1 MFRKIASSV
10 LALILLLSLAS
21 CGKSGKSEA
30 MGTGY
35 ILTNYH
41 SLPDSITKVSG
52 CYLEGERLYL
62 CCWEEADKASTD
74 YYVASICSDG
84 TDFQRLPLEMP
95 NHAIP
100 LDISPDNQGGLW
112 VLLMIPNGEDQ
123 AATYSLCRFD
133 GKRKMSVERPLND
146 LLAETGAI
154 QYVGRDLFLG
164 CDNSGNL
171 CIVARDGRTSCF
183 LFGRD
188 GNYLFT
194 LTDNSDPQSVIS
206 LASGQLAVYATSNGG
221 GAYFLMPID
230 IGKQSWGEQIT
241 IGTAANVF
249 SGSGSSDY
257 YLYDS
262 SCFYGCTVEDND
274 RNELFNW
281 SSLGLVSGDTH
292 VCALPEGRF
301 AVVAGT
307 YSQTQLLSY
316 EFCIVEPGED
326 NRIVLTMLSLQPD
339 SSLLEAIALFN
350 KSNDEYRVE
359 LTSYFSMNEDV
370 SSADWD
376 NALTR
381 LNTAMIAGDIPD
393 LLDLNHMPVE
403 AYSRRGLL
411 EDLYPYLLNDPHI
424 NMDDYYANVF
434 TAISID
440 GKLPYVTSSVRILSV
455 FADTGIVG
463 SEQGWTLEEFV
474 ALKNSGHLKMEFFP
488 PTLLLKMIIG
498 ADNRFVDWD
507 KGECSFDSEEFA
519 NLLELCL
526 LQAEADLNWID
537 EDGLF
542 EGQANCIYISA
553 DSVIAVAYYNA
564 LLGGQANPI
573 GIPNPDGNVMHIIEP
588 ANRIGFSSTCKHKDG
603 AWAFVRSFLE
613 PRLQESGWYFPF
625 LKSSFEKIC
634 QEAVNGNTI
643 WIGGMFGN
651 EAGEADI
658 ALARELI
665 STANYCL
672 SSDQELTDLVV
683 SMSGSYFAGG
693 ENAMETAT
701 EIQSRARL
709 YVGERY

>member
-1 MFRKIASSV
+1 MLRKTVSCI
-10 LALILLLSLAS
+10 LAIVILFSLAS
-21 CGKSGKSEA
+21 CGKKAASGEA
-30 MGTGY
+30 GTGY
-35 ILTNYH
+35 ILTHYKA
-41 SLPDSITKVSG
+41 LPDSITKITRCFLS
-52 CYLEGERLYL
+52 GERLYL
-62 CCWEEADKASTD
+62 CCWEEADKDKKNYYIASLRT
-74 YYVASICSDG
+74 DG
-84 TDFQRLPLEMP
+84 TDFQRLPLELP
-95 NHAIP
+95 DHAIP
-100 LDISPDNQGGLW
+100 VDICADDKGGLW
-112 VLLMIPNGEDQ
+112 VLLVIPNGEDQ
-123 AATYSLCRFD
+123 PGTYSLCRFD
-133 GKRKMSVERPLND
+133 SNQKKTYECPLND
-146 LLAETGAI
+146 LLEATGAL
-154 QYVGRDLFLG
+154 QYVGRDLFLDHDKG
-164 CDNSGNL
+164 GNL
-171 CIVARDGRTSCF
+171 CVTARDGRTSCF
-183 LFGRD
+183 LFDRD

-230 IGKQSWGEQIT
+230 MSKQTWGEQIK
-241 IGTAANVF
+241 IGTAANVYT
-249 SGSGSSDY
+249 GSGGTDF

-262 SCFYGCTVEDND
+262 SCFYGCVVDPEE
-274 RNELFNW
+274 REELFNW
-281 SSLGLVSGDTH
+281 SSLGLASGDTH
-292 VCALPEGRF
+292 VCALLEGRF
-301 AVVAGT
+301 AVIAGT

-316 EFCIVEPGED
+316 EFCIIEPGED

-350 KSNDEYRVE
+350 KSNDEYRIE

-370 SSADWD
+370 SAADWN

-411 EDLYPYLLNDPHI
+411 EDLYPYLLNDPQI

-440 GKLPYVTSSVRILSV
+440 GKLPYITSSIRILSV

-463 SEQGWTLEEFV
+463 SERGWTLEEFV

-507 KGECSFDSEEFA
+507 KGECRFDSEEFA
-519 NLLELCL
+519 HLLELCL

-634 QEAVNGNTI
+634 TEAVKGNTI

-658 ALARELI
+658 ALARELL

-672 SSDQELTDLVV
+672 GSDQELTDLVV

-693 ENAMETAT
+693 ENAMETAA